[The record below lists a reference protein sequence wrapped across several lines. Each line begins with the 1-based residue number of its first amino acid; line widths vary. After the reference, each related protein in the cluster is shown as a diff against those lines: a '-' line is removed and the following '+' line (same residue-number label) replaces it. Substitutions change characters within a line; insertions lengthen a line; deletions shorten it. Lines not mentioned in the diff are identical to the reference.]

1 MNKSPEYSISVLYKT
16 DDEIETITFIKE
28 NIDFIKKIIK
38 RYEDLDIDVTT
49 IENLQDFLNQLKDY
63 FNQNYLDLLPIE
75 ENYFLYYEHIFDV
88 FTIGETQRLERLDDY
103 TLASFINT
111 FNIVIT
117 SHIETLYDSLENIKK
132 CLNSTINDKD

>member
-132 CLNSTINDKD
+132 CLNSIINDKD